1 MRRVQRKSMS
11 IQPRENFDMK
21 SRIASRYLLGA
32 VAALIAVAAWA
43 CGSDPETVIVKETV
57 VVEVEKQVQVEV
69 EKEVQVTVEVEV
81 EKVVEKEVIVE
92 VMVEKEEVA
101 PTATPEPAMME
112 LPDTESPAG
121 TLVMIPEGVAPGVG
135 INRSQAPES
144 LMYWGVSEQLFRPND
159 DGTLVGPWLAESWEV
174 SPDGSQA
181 TVTLRSG
188 VQFHGG
194 WGELTAH
201 DFVWSL
207 NDTNA
212 VTVTPESIH
221 GQAGDFAA
229 FMDAAEAADDRTVI
243 LNFNAPEPRWTTL
256 LFNQAGDAFGVFSKK
271 AFDEMGADWMR
282 ENVISTGPYTVQE
295 WRQSDSATLI
305 AQDTHWDKSSQRP
318 DSPSDRRPRDGSSHI
333 RATVWRRRL
342 GSASGS

>member
-1 MRRVQRKSMS
+1 
-11 IQPRENFDMK
+11 MK

-43 CGSDPETVIVKETV
+43 CGSDPETVVVKETV

-69 EKEVQVTVEVEV
+69 EKEVQVTVEVE
-81 EKVVEKEVIVE
+81 KIVEKEVVKEVEKIVEVE
-92 VMVEKEEVA
+92 VMVDKEEVA

-194 WGELTAH
+194 WEN
-201 DFVWSL
+201 SL
-207 NDTNA
+207 
-212 VTVTPESIH
+212 P
-221 GQAGDFAA
+221 
-229 FMDAAEAADDRTVI
+229 
-243 LNFNAPEPRWTTL
+243 TT
-256 LFNQAGDAFGVFSKK
+256 SC
-271 AFDEMGADWMR
+271 GA
-282 ENVISTGPYTVQE
+282 
-295 WRQSDSATLI
+295 
-305 AQDTHWDKSSQRP
+305 
-318 DSPSDRRPRDGSSHI
+318 
-333 RATVWRRRL
+333 
-342 GSASGS
+342 